1 MYNPWVI
8 IIKIIATWGHH
19 ESTVSIAVVVPN
31 NLVLM
36 VIGGVT
42 AAGATGSVN

>member
-1 MYNPWVI
+1 MGDHY
-8 IIKIIATWGHH
+8 KIIATWGHH

-36 VIGGVT
+36 VIGVT
-42 AAGATGSVN
+42 AAGAIGSIN